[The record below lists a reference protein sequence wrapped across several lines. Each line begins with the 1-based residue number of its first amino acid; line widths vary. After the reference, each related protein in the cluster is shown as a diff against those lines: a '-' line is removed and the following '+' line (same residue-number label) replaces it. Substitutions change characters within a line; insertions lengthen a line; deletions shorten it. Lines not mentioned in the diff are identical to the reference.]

1 MIYTVTFSPAI
12 DYVVDLR
19 TFEIGEIN
27 RTVKETAYPGGKGI
41 NVSMVLANLG
51 KPSVA
56 TGFLGGFTGD
66 FIKSELKKRNI
77 SSGFIEVD
85 GVTRIN
91 VKIRAGK
98 ETAINGQGPH
108 ITEEQIEKLI
118 SQLEKLGKG
127 DLLVISGTVPSSL
140 PANIYEMILERI
152 NNSDVALIVDA
163 TKDILLNTLKYHPL
177 LVKPNKEELE
187 EMFGVKI
194 TSNDELVLTARKL
207 LALGAKNAIVSLG
220 GDGALLVGQNIEP
233 CFLKAPQ
240 GKVVNTVG
248 AGDSLVAGFIDAYLD
263 TNDVRLAFKHGIAAG
278 SASAFSETLATKA
291 EVEALLKQMDRSK
304 KTGI

>member
-27 RTVKETAYPGGKGI
+27 RTVKEVAYPGGKGI
-41 NVSMVLANLG
+41 NVSIVLANLG
-51 KPSVA
+51 KSSVA

-66 FIKSELKKRNI
+66 FIKNELKKRNI

-91 VKIRAGK
+91 IKIRAGK

-108 ITEEQIEKLI
+108 ITEEQIEELI
-118 SQLEKLGKG
+118 SQLEKLEKG
-127 DLLVISGTVPSSL
+127 DYLVISGTVPSSL
-140 PANIYEMILERI
+140 PANIYERILERI
-152 NNSDVALIVDA
+152 QGSGVTLIVDA

-187 EMFGVKI
+187 EMFSVKI
-194 TSNDELVLTARKL
+194 EDTDGLIANAKKLLVL
-207 LALGAKNAIVSLG
+207 GAENVIVSLG
-220 GDGALLVGQNIEP
+220 KDGALLVGQNIEP
-233 CFLKAPQ
+233 RLREAPP

-248 AGDSLVAGFIDAYLD
+248 AGDSLVAGFIDAYID
-263 TNDVRLAFKHGIAAG
+263 TKDINFAFKQGIATG
-278 SASAFSETLATKA
+278 SASALSETLATKE
-291 EVEALLKQMDRSK
+291 EVEALLKIMD
-304 KTGI
+304 

>member
-27 RTVKETAYPGGKGI
+27 RTVKEVAYPGGKGI
-41 NVSMVLANLG
+41 NVSIVLANLG
-51 KPSVA
+51 KSSVA

-66 FIKSELKKRNI
+66 FIKNELKKRNI

-91 VKIRAGK
+91 IKIRAGK

-108 ITEEQIEKLI
+108 ITEEQIEELI
-118 SQLEKLGKG
+118 SQLEKLEKG
-127 DLLVISGTVPSSL
+127 DYLVISGTVPSSL
-140 PANIYEMILERI
+140 PANIYERILERI
-152 NNSDVALIVDA
+152 QGSGVTLIVDA

-187 EMFGVKI
+187 EMFSVKI
-194 TSNDELVLTARKL
+194 EDTDGLIANAKKLLVL
-207 LALGAKNAIVSLG
+207 GAENVIVSLG
-220 GDGALLVGQNIEP
+220 KDGALLVGQNIEP
-233 CFLKAPQ
+233 RLREAPP

-248 AGDSLVAGFIDAYLD
+248 AGDSLVAGFIDAYID
-263 TNDVRLAFKHGIAAG
+263 TKDINFAFKQGIATG
-278 SASAFSETLATKA
+278 SASALSETLATKE
-291 EVEALLKQMDRSK
+291 EVEALLKIMDE
-304 KTGI
+304 

>member
-51 KPSVA
+51 KSSVA

-66 FIKSELKKRNI
+66 FIKNELKKRNI

-118 SQLEKLGKG
+118 SQLERLGKG
-127 DLLVISGTVPSSL
+127 DYLVISGTVPSSL
-140 PANIYEMILERI
+140 PANIYERILERI
-152 NNSDVALIVDA
+152 QGAGVTLIVDA
-163 TKDILLNTLKYHPL
+163 TKDILLNTLKYRPL

-187 EMFGVKI
+187 EMFDVKI
-194 TSNDELVLTARKL
+194 ENTDQLIANAKKLLVL
-207 LALGAKNAIVSLG
+207 GAENVIVSLG
-220 GDGALLVGQNIEP
+220 KDGALLVGKNTEP
-233 CFLKAPQ
+233 CLRPAPP

-248 AGDSLVAGFIDAYLD
+248 AGDSLVAGFIDAYID
-263 TNDVRLAFKHGIAAG
+263 TRDINFAFKQGIATG
-278 SASAFSETLATKA
+278 SASALSETLATRE
-291 EVEALLKQMDRSK
+291 EVEALLTQMD
-304 KTGI
+304 

>member
-51 KPSVA
+51 KSSVA

-66 FIKSELKKRNI
+66 FIKNELKKRNI

-118 SQLEKLGKG
+118 SQLERLGKG
-127 DLLVISGTVPSSL
+127 DYLVISGTVPSSL
-140 PANIYEMILERI
+140 PANIYERILERI
-152 NNSDVALIVDA
+152 QGAGVTLSVDA
-163 TKDILLNTLKYHPL
+163 TKDILLNTLKYRPL

-187 EMFGVKI
+187 EMFDVKI
-194 TSNDELVLTARKL
+194 ENTDQLIANAKKLLVL
-207 LALGAKNAIVSLG
+207 GAENVIVSLG
-220 GDGALLVGQNIEP
+220 KDGALLVGKNTEP
-233 CFLKAPQ
+233 CLRPAPP

-248 AGDSLVAGFIDAYLD
+248 AGDSLVAGFIDAYID
-263 TNDVRLAFKHGIAAG
+263 TRDINFAFKQGIATG
-278 SASAFSETLATKA
+278 SASALSETLATRE
-291 EVEALLKQMDRSK
+291 EVEALLTQMD
-304 KTGI
+304 